1 MGTAMQKNQKEHE
14 INLLPQE
21 EFDASSMGRILKWI
35 LSTFRYIV
43 ITTEIVVISAFL
55 SRFFLDAKS
64 NELTDAIIQKK
75 AIIASYSTFETE
87 YRSTQRRLDIFKN
100 YTSSSLSIT
109 PIIDEITKNIPA
121 NTNLTELSI
130 NGSKVILSGEASEE
144 ASVSSFVTNLSA
156 SSFFQDVNL
165 NSIQSKTDTNLLSF
179 QIFANLKERKLNE

>member
-21 EFDASSMGRILKWI
+21 EFDASSAGRILKWI

-75 AIIASYSTFETE
+75 AIVASYSTFETE
-87 YRSTQRRLDIFKN
+87 YRGTQRRLDIFKN
-100 YTSSSLSIT
+100 YTSDSLSIT
-109 PIIDEITKNIPA
+109 PVIDSITKNIPA

-130 NGSKVILSGEASEE
+130 NGTKVTLTGEASEE
-144 ASVSSFVTNLSA
+144 ANVSNFVANLST
-156 SSFFQDVNL
+156 SPFFENVNL
-165 NSIQSKTDTNLLSF
+165 NSIESKTDTNLLSF
-179 QIFANLKERKLNE
+179 QILASLKERKLNE